1 MFVAYETKKRKIG
14 YKNDELKI
22 SAPRQNEK
30 KRKILIV
37 KWFVV
42 FITKYLQIFPINN
55 KKSWDSNQDLSN
67 WKWKKVPFMPKI
79 FYSLSFLTPEK

>member
-30 KRKILIV
+30 KKKNLNCQMIHRLH
-37 KWFVV
+37 
-42 FITKYLQIFPINN
+42 YQIFTDISN
-55 KKSWDSNQDLSN
+55 K
-67 WKWKKVPFMPKI
+67 
-79 FYSLSFLTPEK
+79 